1 MGWTLSV
8 LVSMVAALVIV
19 IALWRRAEGL
29 RADSEADYA
38 ALVSASRAS
47 MDAAEEVRGVLES
60 QEEEIK
66 SLQATHNKIKK
77 SLKEVSEEID
87 RSSGSPAKIAGLWNK
102 TFSGEK

>member
-1 MGWTLSV
+1 
-8 LVSMVAALVIV
+8 
-19 IALWRRAEGL
+19 
-29 RADSEADYA
+29 
-38 ALVSASRAS
+38 